1 MKRLSIFVMV
11 GAVTLLAGGAQAA
24 VNCEQVKRYAQT
36 GRTAEEIAETMVA
49 DEGEVKKCLEGMEK
63 APAAGGS
70 APAGGAAAA
79 SGGAAPVHGEK
90 K

>member
-1 MKRLSIFVMV
+1 MKRSSMFVMV
-11 GAVTLLAGGAQAA
+11 AAVTLLGGGAQAA

-63 APAAGGS
+63 APAAGS
-70 APAGGAAAA
+70 APAGGSAAG
-79 SGGAAPVHGEK
+79 SGGGAVHGEK
-90 K
+90 KK

>member
-36 GRTAEEIAETMVA
+36 GRTAEEIAETMIA
-49 DEGEVKKCLEGMEK
+49 DEGEVKKCLEGVK

-79 SGGAAPVHGEK
+79 PGSEAPVHGDQK